1 MTSWLKRLLYD
12 KYEVTIWYNENDGTK
27 RTQFFELS
35 ELNKIDQ
42 TSLKGRDMKG
52 RKINIKT
59 TDQFNYQVRKIY

>member
-1 MTSWLKRLLYD
+1 MTNWLKRLLYD

-35 ELNKIDQ
+35 ELSKIDQ
-42 TSLKGRDMKG
+42 TSLRGRDMDG

-59 TDQFNYQVRKIY
+59 TEKFDYQVRKIY

>member
-1 MTSWLKRLLYD
+1 MTNWLKRLLYD

-27 RTQFFELS
+27 RTQFFELW
-35 ELNKIDQ
+35 ELSKIDQ

-52 RKINIKT
+52 HKINIKT

>member
-1 MTSWLKRLLYD
+1 MTNWLKRLLYD

>member
-1 MTSWLKRLLYD
+1 MTNWLKRVLYD
-12 KYEVTIWYNENDGTK
+12 KYEVTIWYNESDGTK

-35 ELNKIDQ
+35 ELSKIDQ

>member
-27 RTQFFELS
+27 KTQFFELS

>member
-12 KYEVTIWYNENDGTK
+12 KYEVTIWYNENDSTK
-27 RTQFFELS
+27 KTQFFELS